1 LEKAGRKPI
10 GVKWVDVNKGD
21 EGRPEYRSR
30 LVAKEI
36 KKDKRE
42 DLFAA
47 TPPLEALKILLS
59 LALTEGI
66 GYAKGR
72 EEERMK
78 VEFIDIKGHI
88 CKPKRRGTCMWSC
101 PRKTDRQECARS

>member
-1 LEKAGRKPI
+1 MKEFRKHDVYSKVPIKECLEKTGRKPI

-47 TPPLEALKILLS
+47 ARPLEALKILL
-59 LALTEGI
+59 
-66 GYAKGR
+66 
-72 EEERMK
+72 
-78 VEFIDIKGHI
+78 FPCID
-88 CKPKRRGTCMWSC
+88 
-101 PRKTDRQECARS
+101 

>member
-1 LEKAGRKPI
+1 MYSKVPIRECLEKAGRKPI

-21 EGRPEYRSR
+21 ERRPEYRSR

-36 KKDKRE
+36 KRDKRE
-42 DLFAA
+42 YLFAA

-66 GYAKGR
+66 GYTKG
-72 EEERMK
+72 
-78 VEFIDIKGHI
+78 
-88 CKPKRRGTCMWSC
+88 
-101 PRKTDRQECARS
+101 